1 MKPAVIL
8 DAWAWLLDQTSAAE
22 RAGLRALAGFECSGA
37 MRRELE
43 ALGFDAWSC
52 DLVPAEDGSNR
63 HIIGDA
69 RDVLHWG
76 WDLLIIMHP
85 PCTFL
90 CNSGAKHLYIDGRK
104 ENGRNE
110 ARWAQMEEAAAL
122 YRYVRDEGD
131 VPCRAIENP
140 VMHGAAKAAV
150 GRGHTQFV
158 HPYFFGDPFL
168 KLTGFELVNLPDLK
182 ATDMLTKPA
191 PGSDEH
197 KAWSACHREP
207 PGPNRAANRA
217 RTYRGIAR
225 AAASQ
230 WGAAA
235 IAHKRGLT
243 GNAQGDLFTGRKAA

>member
-1 MKPAVIL
+1 MTTTVVINPIWDL
-8 DAWAWLLDQTSAAE
+8 GSWGAAA
-22 RAGLRALAGFECSGA
+22 RHDLRVLAGFECSGA

-52 DLVPAEDGSNR
+52 DMKPAEDGSNR
-63 HIIGDA
+63 HIVGDM
-69 RDVLHWG
+69 REVLHWG
-76 WDLLIIMHP
+76 WDLLIILHP

-110 ARWAQMEEAAAL
+110 DRWAQMYDAADL
-122 YRYVRDEGD
+122 YRYCREEADI
-131 VPCRAIENP
+131 PCRALENP
-140 VMHGAAKAAV
+140 VMHGAAIQATS
-150 GRGHTQFV
+150 RGHTQFV

-182 ATDMLTKPA
+182 PTDMLTKPR
-191 PGSDEH
+191 PGTDEH

-217 RTYRGIAR
+217 RTYGGIAR
-225 AAASQ
+225 AGAEQ

-235 IAHKRGLT
+235 LAYKHGF
-243 GNAQGDLFTGRKAA
+243 GPNGQGDLFAGRLTA

>member
-1 MKPAVIL
+1 MTIVL
-8 DAWAWLLDQTSAAE
+8 DANWLFDQTSPTDRAA
-22 RAGLRALAGFECSGA
+22 LRTLAGFECSGA

-52 DLVPAEDGSNR
+52 DQKPAEDVTNR
-63 HIIGDA
+63 HIVADM

-76 WDLLIIMHP
+76 WDLLIILHP

-110 ARWAQMEEAAAL
+110 DRWAQMAEAADL
-122 YRYVRDEGD
+122 YRYCREAADI
-131 VPCRAIENP
+131 PCRALENP
-140 VMHGAAKAAV
+140 VMHGAAKAATA
-150 GRGHTQFV
+150 RGHTQFV

-182 ATDMLTKPA
+182 PTDMLTKPA
-191 PGSDEH
+191 PGTDEH
-197 KAWSACHREP
+197 KRWSACHRAP
-207 PGPNRAANRA
+207 PRADRAANRA
-217 RTYRGIAR
+217 RTYPGIAR
-225 AAASQ
+225 AGARQ

-235 IAHKRGLT
+235 LAHKMGIAA
-243 GNAQGDLFTGRKAA
+243 GAQGDLFGGRLAA